1 MSIVI
6 SLLFIIAP
14 FLTIPLIILGLI
26 RDRKHSIV
34 YIVLLALLMAL
45 IAYNFSPKPTQ
56 DLYRYNYIMS
66 REYAPL
72 DLGQYLQIM
81 FNNNKFLFAFL
92 RYIISQVGNLRILP
106 FICVLIGYFI
116 VIYTIFDYTKVKN
129 IKTYK
134 GIFILIV
141 FLCIFY
147 FINFISGLA
156 QFLATSIGFLAFY
169 LEYVKDK
176 RKIYYK
182 ILYVQPGFIHAS
194 MFLIL
199 LIRILLIFDF
209 KKTKYFIIPLFIFYG
224 VAKNMMYNIVILF
237 VNVPLINNLVSKANM
252 YLLESQSTWYSTY
265 GITII
270 LLLLFFMAVYLL
282 TNKKYRHIENEKFCD
297 LIFIVLLFNICS
309 VQYFDIYTR
318 IFDFSIVLM
327 NLYLLQI
334 LDIVKRKYKI
344 IIIIG
349 LVLFSL
355 LLGSVNL
362 NLIQAN
368 DFNNIFSNM
377 NQNIFYFLRNS

>member
-45 IAYNFSPKPTQ
+45 IAYNFNPESTQ
-56 DLYRYNYIMS
+56 DLYRYNYIMDRVYS
-66 REYAPL
+66 PL

-81 FNNNKFLFAFL
+81 FNNNKFLFEFL
-92 RYIISQVGNLRILP
+92 KYIVSQIGNLRILP
-106 FICVLIGYFI
+106 FVCVFIGYFI
-116 VIYTIFDYTKVKN
+116 SIYTIFDYTKIKN
-129 IKTYK
+129 MKTYK
-134 GIFILIV
+134 GIFILLL

-147 FINFISGLA
+147 FFNFISGLA

-169 LEYVKDK
+169 LEFVKGK
-176 RKIYYK
+176 TKIYYK
-182 ILYVQPGFIHAS
+182 ILYLLPGFIHAS
-194 MFLIL
+194 MFLII
-199 LIRILLIFDF
+199 LIRILLIFDL

-224 VAKNMMYNIVILF
+224 VAKNVIYNVVILF
-237 VNVPLINNLVSKANM
+237 ENVPLINNLVSKANM
-252 YLLESQSTWYSTY
+252 YLLETQSAWYSTY
-265 GITII
+265 GVTII
-270 LLLLFFMAVYLL
+270 LLLLFFIIIYLF
-282 TNKKYRHIENEKFCD
+282 TNKKYREIENEKFCD

-309 VQYFDIYTR
+309 VQYFVIYTR
-318 IFDFSIVLM
+318 ILDFSIVLM
-327 NLYLLQI
+327 NLYLLQV

-349 LVLFSL
+349 LLLFSL

-362 NLIQAN
+362 NLIRGN
-368 DFNNIFSNM
+368 DFNNIFSNL
-377 NQNIFYFLRNS
+377 NENIFYFLRD